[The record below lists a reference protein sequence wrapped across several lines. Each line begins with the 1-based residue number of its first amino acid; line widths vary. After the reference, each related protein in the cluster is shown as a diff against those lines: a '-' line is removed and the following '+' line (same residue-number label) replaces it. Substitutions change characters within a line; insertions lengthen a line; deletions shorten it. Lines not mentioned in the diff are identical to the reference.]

1 MTGNINSNLIVSYG
15 HLECLKYAHENGCEW
30 DIWTCSGAAKDGH
43 LDCLKYAHEN
53 GCPWD
58 KHTHTNAIKYGRF
71 DCLKYIHDNGCGTE
85 EGHITC
91 IINFNNYVKCLQYIQ
106 QL

>member
-15 HLECLKYAHENGCEW
+15 LLEW
-30 DIWTCSGAAKDGH
+30 F
-43 LDCLKYAHEN
+43 
-53 GCPWD
+53 
-58 KHTHTNAIKYGRF
+58 KYGRF

-106 QL
+106 QR